1 MYTMKFARVP
11 TGNVQIKKESILLFF
26 FFQSLKLSF
35 KAGEGK
41 GSTDHAR

>member
-11 TGNVQIKKESILLFF
+11 TGNVQIKKESILFF
-26 FFQSLKLSF
+26 FPQSLKLSF